1 MRKYLIPILALVVCA
16 AASAGDM
23 ANFINL
29 GFSENS
35 RYYMFA
41 QYGINTENFYPYAD
55 IFYVDVYNNKF
66 VSNGVKSI
74 EPEKA
79 VEMGQT
85 GFGAFL
91 NLYASLG
98 SKTRE
103 LKIDHLMTGRLIYL
117 LIDGEKPKEE
127 LEFRDFVRG
136 NKYKVNLIQKSY
148 GSGKNISS
156 AFHLNVFITDK
167 NGNTKS
173 HIVGLP
179 DYKRKGVI
187 QYRIKQIM
195 FSPDESGLVLVIEK
209 EFYSEDGIN
218 VRYMVETVK
227 L

>member
-41 QYGINTENFYPYAD
+41 QYGIDTENFYPYAD

-91 NLYASLG
+91 NLYAGLG

-148 GSGKNISS
+148 GSGKSISA

>member
-148 GSGKNISS
+148 GSGKDISA

-167 NGNTKS
+167 NGNTNS

>member
-1 MRKYLIPILALVVCA
+1 MRKYLIPLLALIVCS

-23 ANFINL
+23 ANFVNL

-41 QYGINTENFYPYAD
+41 QYGINSESFFPYAE
-55 IFYVDVYNNKF
+55 IYYVDVYNNKF
-66 VSNGVKSI
+66 VSDGVKTI
-74 EPEKA
+74 QPKKA

-91 NLYASLG
+91 NLYSSLV
-98 SKTRE
+98 SKTNS

-117 LIDGEKPKEE
+117 LVNGETPKEE
-127 LEFRDFVRG
+127 LEFRDFVGG
-136 NKYKVNLIQKSY
+136 NRYMVNLVQKSY
-148 GSGKNISS
+148 GSGENISA

-195 FSPDESGLVLVIEK
+195 FSPDESALVLVIEK
-209 EFYSEDGIN
+209 EFFSEDGKN
-218 VRYMVETVK
+218 VRYMVETFK